1 MSNDFNQKNDDF
13 SNGNTMQNPATN
25 QGVPAYPGDPWLEQQ
40 ALQKKKG
47 CGGCLWGCGCG
58 CLTMILLAIV
68 GSIVFYYQCFR
79 GVPMVVAP
87 ETTLITEP
95 LREDG
100 KMVDFFKAIEDL
112 SELNA
117 PAEQNG
123 FTDVLKTY
131 GKAMFEA
138 EGRPTRTWQYEET
151 CKKLGLD
158 PEAQVQAVFE
168 KPNDY
173 VSGRADAELLAKLA
187 STPWTFEEQPKMK
200 DWLEKVGPGLNIVQ
214 QAAMKEHFFMPMV
227 RRNDKEL
234 AFLSI
239 SLESL
244 NFQSELAKALQIRAM
259 QRLGAND
266 AQGAWKDM
274 IASLRLARFVFA
286 GLDYSDF
293 EKNVEAK
300 AKEANQGGQFDADD
314 FKNVLAAVF
323 SNKAQ
328 TIDALVKYDS
338 WSKEQL
344 DRAIADLEALP
355 SWPDRKTMLKTQQFL
370 ILDLLA
376 SMNDMQAFAQ
386 SIEPEAVPGDT
397 GKPFTMFGMNWNVL
411 AKLFNE
417 KFKEY
422 ESSMKDDDAETL
434 VGQSHDE
441 IIEGLNSNLQAIGD
455 SLSGRDVAGMLT
467 VSGRSKLAG
476 KFVGE
481 ILPYIEK
488 LIYKEELN
496 EDARTQILRVAFAVK
511 RFKAGNNEY
520 PQNLDE
526 LNLPK
531 QEPALPIQ
539 YEKTANGYVLSC
551 GNLKI
556 EFP

>member
-1 MSNDFNQKNDDF
+1 MSDNFNQKNNDF
-13 SNGNTMQNPATN
+13 SNINSPQNQSIPTY
-25 QGVPAYPGDPWLEQQ
+25 QGDPWMEQQ
-40 ALQKKKG
+40 ALQEKKKG

-58 CLTMILLAIV
+58 CLTLILLAVV

-95 LREDG
+95 LRSDG

-112 SELNA
+112 SIPNIA
-117 PAEQNG
+117 AEQNG
-123 FTDVLKTY
+123 FTNVLKAY
-131 GKAMFEA
+131 GKAIFEA

-158 PEAQVQAVFE
+158 PDAAAEAVFE
-168 KPNDY
+168 KPNDF
-173 VSGRADAELLAKLA
+173 VSGRADTESLAKLA

-200 DWLEKVGPGLNIVQ
+200 DWFEKVGPGLDIVQ
-214 QAAMKEHFFMPMV
+214 QAAMKEHYFMPMV

-234 AFLSI
+234 VFLSI
-239 SLESL
+239 SLEAL
-244 NFQSELAKALQIRAM
+244 NFQSELAKSLQIRAM

-266 AQGAWKDM
+266 AEGAWKDT

-293 EKNVEAK
+293 EKNIQEK

-314 FKNVLAAVF
+314 FKDVLTMIF
-323 SNKAQ
+323 SSKAQ
-328 TIDALVKYDS
+328 TIGAFIKYDS
-338 WSKEQL
+338 WTKEQL
-344 DRAIADLEALP
+344 DRYIADLESLP
-355 SWPDRKTMLKTQQFL
+355 NWPERKTLLKTQQFL
-370 ILDLLA
+370 VLDLLG

-386 SIEPEAVPGDT
+386 SIEPKATPGDT

-422 ESSMKDDDAETL
+422 ESSMNDNDAETL
-434 VGQSHDE
+434 VSQSHDE
-441 IIEGLNSNLQAIGD
+441 IIEGLNSNLKAIGD
-455 SLSGRDVAGMLT
+455 SLSGKDVAGMLT
-467 VSGRSKLAG
+467 VSGRSRLIG

-481 ILPYIEK
+481 ILPFIEK

-496 EDARTQILRVAFAVK
+496 ENARIQILRAAFALK
-511 RFKAGNNEY
+511 RYKIDKDEY
-520 PQNLDE
+520 PQSLDE
-526 LNLPK
+526 LKLKKLNPI
-531 QEPALPIQ
+531 LPIQ